1 VPEGSVYQLSLFDNE
16 VKRQKLVKLER
27 CVDQLRGQ
35 YGHSILQRAVLL
47 KERLKGD
54 NANNDI
60 GDAQIFYS
68 YR

>member
-1 VPEGSVYQLSLFDNE
+1 MPEGSVYQLNLFDNE
-16 VKRQKLVKLER
+16 VKRERTILLER
-27 CVDQLRGQ
+27 CVDRIRGQ
-35 YGHSILQRAVLL
+35 YGRYILQRGVLL
-47 KERLKGD
+47 KESFKGK